1 MYNHLAYGGIDMF
14 EKAGELMRPNHTL
27 ENFAVFEE
35 NINSLVLTYNS
46 GFCVFQVRFGFRLG
60 GCMSM

>member
-1 MYNHLAYGGIDMF
+1 MF